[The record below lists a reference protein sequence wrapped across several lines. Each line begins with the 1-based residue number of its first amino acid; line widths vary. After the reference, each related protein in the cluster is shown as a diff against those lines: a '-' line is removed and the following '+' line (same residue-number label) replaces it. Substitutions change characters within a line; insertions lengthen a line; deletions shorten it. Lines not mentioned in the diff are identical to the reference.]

1 MWSALVP
8 LIVASALV
16 PVQIVV
22 TILLLQST
30 GGRGAAIAFA
40 GGMTAVRL
48 AQGVVFG
55 LILSSSEVESTSEGS
70 AAIAST
76 LLVVVAVLL
85 LVMALRQLLA
95 DDDPDATPPRWMQAT
110 ASMTPGTAFL
120 LGAGLLAISAKFWV
134 FTLSAIAAIG
144 EADLGRAASISTF
157 LVFTVLAVGVQLVL
171 IGVTVVAPS
180 RSDALLERASSWL
193 SRHNRVMT
201 IVIGLVFGVWFL
213 VKGLEGLGVW

>member
-30 GGRGAAIAFA
+30 GGSGAAIAFA
-40 GGMTAVRL
+40 AGMTAVRL

-55 LILSSSEVESTSEGS
+55 LILSSSEVESTSQGS

-110 ASMTPGTAFL
+110 ASMTPGPAFL

-144 EADLGRAASISTF
+144 EADLGRSGSVAAF
-157 LVFTVLAVGVQLVL
+157 LVFVVLAVGVQLVL
-171 IGVTVVAPS
+171 IGVTVVTPD
-180 RSDALLERASSWL
+180 RSEVLLDRVAVWL
-193 SRHNRVMT
+193 NRHNRVLVV
-201 IVIGLVFGVWFL
+201 VIGLVFGVWFL
-213 VKGLEGLGVW
+213 VKGLDGLGVW